1 MVAPN
6 KKLILYE
13 LNEVPLKL
21 LKLYSEI
28 RPHSNISYLINQGNI
43 LKTTTNDIG
52 ELHPW
57 STWPT
62 VHRGVS
68 NEKHKINFINQDLTI
83 AKKWPPIWEKLAK
96 TKVSIGIFGSLQ
108 SFPPY
113 IHENTKFYLPDT
125 FSPSHDAYP
134 KDLEAFQKFNL
145 NIVNKNKALPRKFSF
160 YDFKNFAKLLILR
173 HIKFNSILR
182 IIIHLIKESFHG
194 KYRKRRSLMQAILS
208 FDVYEK
214 YLLKNKPE
222 FTTYFTN
229 HVAGMMHRYWDNLFH
244 PKKSRESF
252 FNRNSIIEAMDISDI
267 HIGKLLKISESH
279 NYDLLMMSSMGQD
292 SIDLK
297 DWVPELFVGNINKL
311 IKVLNLEIDNY
322 KLLPAMHPDLCIKC
336 IDQQSKIELEKNIN
350 NIKSINGKSI
360 LPVRYKNKGLEVNIS
375 IQRCALTAKS
385 KFIEIE
391 GKRLSLESLGIEVIN
406 RDKPTGYHIKDGT
419 LMFKG
424 SKLEK
429 IFKNRDKIINTT
441 KIHNIILKFFD
452 IKIR

>member
-28 RPHSNISYLINQGNI
+28 RPYSNISYLINQGNI
-43 LKTTTNDIG
+43 LKTKTNDKG

-62 VHRGVS
+62 VHRGVT
-68 NEKHKINFINQDLTI
+68 NETHKINFINQDLTI
-83 AKKWPPIWEKLAK
+83 AEKWPPIWEKLAK
-96 TKVSIGIFGSLQ
+96 RKVSIGIFGSLQ
-108 SFPPY
+108 SFPPF
-113 IHENTKFYLPDT
+113 IHENTAFYLPDT
-125 FSPSHDAYP
+125 FSPSPEAYP

-160 YDFKNFAKLLILR
+160 YDLKNFVKLLILR
-173 HIKFNSILR
+173 HIKFNSILK
-182 IIIHLIKESFHG
+182 IIIHLIKESIHG
-194 KYRKRRSLMQAILS
+194 QYRKRRSLMQAVLS
-208 FDVYEK
+208 FDIYEK
-214 YLLKNKPE
+214 YLLKNKPD

-244 PKKSRESF
+244 PKNSRESL
-252 FNRNSIIEAMDISDI
+252 FNKNSIIEAMDISDS

-279 NYDLLMMSSMGQD
+279 NYDLLIMSSMGQD
-292 SIDLK
+292 SIDWK
-297 DWVPELFVGNINKL
+297 DWVPELFIGNIKKL
-311 IKVLNLEIDNY
+311 IKVLNLEINNY

-336 IDQQSKIELEKNIN
+336 IDQKSKIELEKNIN

-360 LPVRYKNKGLEVNIS
+360 LPVRYKNQGLKVNIS
-375 IQRCALTAKS
+375 IQRCALTVKS
-385 KFIEIE
+385 KFIVIK
-391 GKRLSLESLGIEVIN
+391 GKKLPLKSLGIEVMY